1 MPRSNPLLKCHPEAR
16 KRDRVQNI
24 QRTAAMQFFLY
35 MEGESLPLV
44 RTSLLSTPSSGCS
57 KPCKRESQPCLYGYD
72 RASWVSANAAFAQ
85 NRKKNYRWDKVI
97 CFYTIMLCRWIGC
110 ALIQVFFEILVK
122 MLHQLFV
129 AHFGTLHK
137 VIFVKFVKPKRN
149 FSIALGI
156 VTPWGEDLRQ
166 SCVAVYWSKAPFYE
180 VGRER
185 CEPGSP

>member
-72 RASWVSANAAFAQ
+72 RASWVSANAAFATPGIDVYID
-85 NRKKNYRWDKVI
+85 R
-97 CFYTIMLCRWIGC
+97 TILLCYFIRD
-110 ALIQVFFEILVK
+110 LLEP
-122 MLHQLFV
+122 FV
-129 AHFGTLHK
+129 SLSSTK
-137 VIFVKFVKPKRN
+137 
-149 FSIALGI
+149 
-156 VTPWGEDLRQ
+156 
-166 SCVAVYWSKAPFYE
+166 
-180 VGRER
+180 
-185 CEPGSP
+185 